1 MTATENL
8 KDDQEKILN
17 LDEAAQYMKVTRQAV
32 GMAIKHNKLKAT
44 LKNGKW
50 IVTEKDLDHYRMN
63 KYVREHSLRDGEL
76 LFDPSKG
83 ELSVL
88 QTAKLLGY
96 KIQRVYYLLHTGQ
109 IRASKKGCAWVI
121 HKDEVQRVY
130 EEYYNELNKHIKL
143 G

>member
-1 MTATENL
+1 MTEIKNL
-8 KDDQEKILN
+8 KDDQEKTLN

-32 GMAIKHNKLKAT
+32 GMAIKQNKLKAT
-44 LKNGKW
+44 LQNGKW
-50 IVTEKDLDHYRMN
+50 RVTEKDLDHYRMN

-96 KIQRVYYLLHTGQ
+96 KIQHVYYLIHTGQ
-109 IRASKKGCAWVI
+109 IRGSKKGCSWVI
-121 HKDEVQRVY
+121 HKDEAKRIY
-130 EEYYNELNKHIKL
+130 EERYKVLNKQIKL
-143 G
+143 A